1 MIRYIGMGNMYS
13 ALLFSL
19 PPREGFTTH
28 DHLLV
33 SRGDAAGPNGTSEC
47 VERLLGRIDAPG
59 SKGGIKATRQQSC
72 VVRSSCSV
80 ACWKFSTRTCAYL
93 FLLVYRGLTCSR
105 CALCSMRTHVLIS
118 RFERMV
124 DIGLGSDH
132 HDEEYFTDFM
142 EKEKRFSA
150 DVVLPIL
157 KSLVLSST
165 MLGESEIWVSS

>member
-1 MIRYIGMGNMYS
+1 MKTRYVYITECREVQTKNGRILGFIRHNLLRTYSVDHTGWSSGRMIRYIGMGNMYS
-13 ALLFSL
+13 SLLFSL
-19 PPREGFTTH
+19 PPREAFTTH

-93 FLLVYRGLTCSR
+93 FLLAYRGLTCSR
-105 CALCSMRTHVLIS
+105 FA
-118 RFERMV
+118 
-124 DIGLGSDH
+124 
-132 HDEEYFTDFM
+132 Y
-142 EKEKRFSA
+142 A
-150 DVVLPIL
+150 P
-157 KSLVLSST
+157 
-165 MLGESEIWVSS
+165 